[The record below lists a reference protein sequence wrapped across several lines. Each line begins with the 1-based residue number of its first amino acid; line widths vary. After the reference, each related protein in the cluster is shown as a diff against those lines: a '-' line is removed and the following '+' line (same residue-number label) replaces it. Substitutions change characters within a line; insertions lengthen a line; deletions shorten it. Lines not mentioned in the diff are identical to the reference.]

1 MSNFWQRA
9 FTGLAFI
16 VVMLLSIL
24 FSPKSFLVMLTMVT
38 FLASLEYFKLQ
49 NKGERSFL
57 LNLFNALFTVAIF
70 LLFEKVFKNELE
82 SKYLVFMFLPFVYL
96 LAVSLFKKKEELYK
110 NAFVLLGAVF
120 IFSLPFS
127 ILYSLSFTGNSM
139 EFNPVV
145 HIIPLFLMVWA
156 NDTFAYLGGK
166 FLGRHKLMPKVS
178 PNKTVEGFVS
188 GLLFCFIVSLLYD
201 KFMIKTERHP
211 LVFHVLSGILI
222 GSFST
227 LGDLVQSATKRKA
240 GVKDSG
246 KLLPG
251 HGGVWDRFDGFV
263 FAVPVYAI
271 LIYTLT

>member
-9 FTGLAFI
+9 VTGLVFI
-16 VVMLLSIL
+16 TLMLVSILLS
-24 FSPKSFLVMLTMVT
+24 PQSFLVMLSIVT
-38 FLASLEYFKLQ
+38 FLTSLEYFKLQ
-49 NKGERSFL
+49 NKGERSIFL
-57 LNLFNALFTVAIF
+57 NFLNAFFTCAIF
-70 LLFEKVFKNELE
+70 LLFVKVFKNEIE
-82 SKYLVFMFLPFVYL
+82 AKYLVFIYLPFVFL
-96 LAVSLFKKKEELYK
+96 IGISLFKKKGELYK
-110 NAFVLLGAVF
+110 NAFVLLGA
-120 IFSLPFS
+120 ILMFSLPFS
-127 ILYSLSFTGNSM
+127 ILMSLSFTGETL
-139 EFNPVV
+139 EFNPVTY
-145 HIIPLFLMVWA
+145 IIPLFLMVWA

-178 PNKTVEGFVS
+178 PNKTVEGFIS

-201 KFMIKTERHP
+201 KYMMQTEKHS
-211 LVFHVLSGILI
+211 LIFHILSGILI

-251 HGGVWDRFDGFV
+251 HGGIWDRFDGFV
-263 FAVPVYAI
+263 FAVPVYAV